1 MDCNNLEHEVR
12 RAVVNFGLR
21 VSEGAEAAVRKED
34 VRSCV
39 AEIITAIEKDR
50 KIYGR
55 SRV

>member
-12 RAVVNFGLR
+12 RAVVDFGLK
-21 VSEGAEAAVRKED
+21 VSGDTEAAVRKED

-55 SRV
+55 SRG